1 MNWNK
6 KRRTFKNFFRFF
18 KKMYYQIQREKA
30 IIFRIIHIDK
40 MGVQLRLKGKNAV
53 FTQTLLDIV
62 YQNTIISGLSPI
74 DACQLGVFYGF
85 NLNKLPAEEE
95 KNYAPFA
102 INNKGRYRI
111 TSQNR
116 RGEITFIDTLT
127 KKIKTLPLTNLVK
140 KTAIIQ
146 HFDPTQACY
155 IGLLAGMKIQQD
167 PIRKPC
173 DLKNDKNVIY
183 LSFQ

>member
-1 MNWNK
+1 
-6 KRRTFKNFFRFF
+6 
-18 KKMYYQIQREKA
+18 MYYQIQREKA

-85 NLNKLPAEEE
+85 NLNKLSAEEE

-116 RGEITFIDTLT
+116 SGEITFIDTLT
-127 KKIKTLPLTNLVK
+127 KKIKTLPLTN
-140 KTAIIQ
+140 
-146 HFDPTQACY
+146 
-155 IGLLAGMKIQQD
+155 
-167 PIRKPC
+167 PC
-173 DLKNDKNVIY
+173 
-183 LSFQ
+183 